1 MTQATGTSRP
11 GGRTARTRDA
21 VHAAVREL
29 LAESTDGTV
38 SLPEVAAR
46 SGVHQATVYRRWRTV
61 EALLLDVAMTDLN
74 ERSPVPATGDLRADL
89 LFYGRGLAESVAR
102 PGGLG
107 LLRALISATADPAVG
122 LAGAG
127 ELSRQRMEQFQA
139 MLDRD
144 GATELTPTDI
154 LELIHFPVYVAAMML
169 HGQRAPDD
177 PSMPGHVE
185 RLVDNVIAVREHRRR
200 ADRS

>member
-29 LAESTDGTV
+29 LTESPDGTV

-46 SGVHQATVYRRWRTV
+46 SGVHQATIYRRWRTAA
-61 EALLLDVAMTDLN
+61 ALLLDVAMTDLN

-89 LFYGRGLAESVAR
+89 LRYGRGLAASVVR

-107 LLRALISATADPAVG
+107 MLRALISATADPAVG

-127 ELSRQRMEQFQA
+127 ELSQQRMDQFQA
-139 MLDRD
+139 MLDHD
-144 GATELTPTDI
+144 GVTELTPTDI

-169 HGQRAPDD
+169 HGRPAPDD
-177 PSMPGHVE
+177 PSTPGNIE
-185 RLVDNVIAVREHRRR
+185 RLVDNVIAVREHRR
-200 ADRS
+200 AKS